1 LYDGKQI
8 ETPHKVKKAARLWR
22 RVGPSRGRFALT
34 DAGVGSDSVVCHK
47 ACELPTISVD
57 NFVEKYPSNR
67 AKAML
72 YAGFDG
78 LMII

>member
-1 LYDGKQI
+1 
-8 ETPHKVKKAARLWR
+8 
-22 RVGPSRGRFALT
+22 
-34 DAGVGSDSVVCHK
+34 
-47 ACELPTISVD
+47 VD